1 MDITKRLDS
10 LQAHK
15 LLSRILR
22 AGGVSWSQHATDE
35 MKEDDLG
42 ETDIV
47 NTLRCGAVGGG
58 EFKGETWRYRVE
70 TDRVG
75 VVVAFQSEAEAVIVT
90 AWRKRARGR

>member
-1 MDITKRLDS
+1 VNITKSLDL

-22 AGGVSWSQHATDE
+22 AGGVSWSQHAIDE
-35 MKEDDLG
+35 MREDDLG

-47 NTLRCGAVGGG
+47 NTLRCGVVGRG
-58 EFKGETWRYRVE
+58 EYKGRYRVE

-75 VVVAFQSEAEAVIVT
+75 VVVAFQSEAEVVIVT